1 MKIRIKTAFAS
12 TRFILA
18 HREVTMKNMGFL
30 AKFILG
36 LGLTGMLL
44 GGNLQTAYAKP
55 RSQETTPPESRVL
68 DLAAEALGWAERTS
82 GRVYI
87 SHLVK
92 SGEVTLSSGI
102 RWEIFPVSYFVYA
115 GNKPGTAFGETQG
128 YHWGSGCSVAGG
140 CNPPTYSHYFQFNF
154 DMNRDGDNNID
165 TPAGQYLGFFCEVTV
180 IAPEAQIYDPA
191 DDVGALCTKVLEKAV
206 EVRESLEIPACVGV
220 VCPSSK
226 CEGDIRYSG
235 GTCDPKTGQCSYPSS
250 EDCGSNGCNIGT
262 GECNPPEAENLCE
275 GVTCDPAYCE
285 ENISYSEPACDP
297 GDGMCGYFKKQECGT
312 AGCNA
317 ETGRC
322 YASAPGACGGLA
334 PLMLVPLALI
344 VRRPG
349 RKKVA

>member
-154 DMNRDGDNNID
+154 DMNRDGDNNI
-165 TPAGQYLGFFCEVTV
+165 
-180 IAPEAQIYDPA
+180 
-191 DDVGALCTKVLEKAV
+191 
-206 EVRESLEIPACVGV
+206 VGV

-297 GDGMCGYFKKQECGT
+297 GDGMCGYFKKQACGT

-322 YASAPGACGGLA
+322 NASAPGACGGLA